1 MELTDKL
8 SRYCGYE
15 AMRIISLV
23 SNSELT
29 SRKYF
34 EYCLYNYMNDEFVT
48 NPEQDY
54 KMIHLYLFG
63 VQKDQIAESIGKSV
77 RCVVYRLKF
86 LLGIEELSILI
97 EDYRD
102 DCSIDMIIDIFYKRT
117 KLFLVY
123 CEEII
128 MASVMEYWLT
138 DEDNNK

>member
-54 KMIHLYLFG
+54 KMVHLYLFG
-63 VQKDQIAESIGKSV
+63 TQKDQIAECIEKSV

-117 KLFLVY
+117 QLFLVY